1 MAVRTPRDEERITY
15 FMSRAELIEIRN
27 LVLLEER
34 EKALCVQQKGDPRKI
49 WLARSLI
56 EYLFRHQQGTTQLV
70 NIKIPEWLAESK
82 ELE

>member
-1 MAVRTPRDEERITY
+1 MGHT
-15 FMSRAELIEIRN
+15 ELVEIRN

-56 EYLFRHQQGTTQLV
+56 EYLFRHQQGTTQLI
-70 NIKIPEWLAESK
+70 NIKIPKWLSDEK
-82 ELE
+82 DLY